1 MSKDNPEFKVS
12 ILQVEALQL
21 IGKQLLGIRE
31 ELHGVKICLEQANKL
46 AIEKQKAD
54 LDGLLTK
61 AEKELIRG
69 TI

>member
-1 MSKDNPEFKVS
+1 MKKEHNEFQVS

-31 ELHGVKICLEQANKL
+31 ELHQANML
-46 AIEKQKAD
+46 TMEKQKAD
-54 LDGLLTK
+54 LEGILTK

-69 TI
+69 AV

>member
-1 MSKDNPEFKVS
+1 MKKEQNEFKVS

-61 AEKELIRG
+61 AEKEFIRG
-69 TI
+69 TV

>member
-1 MSKDNPEFKVS
+1 MKKEHNEFQVR
-12 ILQVEALQL
+12 ILQVEALQI

-31 ELHGVKICLEQANKL
+31 ELHKANKL

-54 LDGLLTK
+54 LDGTLTK

-69 TI
+69 TV